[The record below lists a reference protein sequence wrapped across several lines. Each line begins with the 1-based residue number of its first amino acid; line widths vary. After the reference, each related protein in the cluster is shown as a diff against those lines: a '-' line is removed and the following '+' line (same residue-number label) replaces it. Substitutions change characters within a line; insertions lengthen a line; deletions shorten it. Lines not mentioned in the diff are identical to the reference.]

1 MTINAS
7 LATLAI
13 DLATCHDHAQRIVA
27 CAGEQSEA
35 GKHLLYV
42 QGLMIRALEVV
53 GEAKQA
59 RDHTE
64 SLLGNTR
71 TEMSK

>member
-7 LATLAI
+7 LSTLAI
-13 DLATCHDHAQRIVA
+13 DLATCHDHAQRIAA

-42 QGLMIRALEVV
+42 QGLMMRALEAV
-53 GEAKQA
+53 GEAKQT
-59 RDHTE
+59 RERTE
-64 SLLGNTR
+64 SLLGNR
-71 TEMSK
+71 RAG